1 MLSYTRQVIDAA
13 AIEPSQ
19 STDVDF
25 HLRVVYCHHRAG
37 DRTLEIIGLI
47 IKIAERKE
55 REYRERSISKWRRRR
70 RRRRRLNYLLH
81 LLEER
86 WGEKSWPIIKETN
99 RARYKKW
106 LGTRMEC
113 QHPVS
118 GSTIPFSF
126 FLSFQLSHR
135 SGEIFG
141 GVCPLFG
148 REREREL
155 TLRECASSVL
165 AGDLC
170 HIGRNNP
177 SQWYRSS
184 STIADWN
191 SFAHSPV
198 DLWFDWVA
206 HQMFPTQRT
215 DEERISYLRTV
226 YPLPALSWN
235 WLAFYETRPY
245 SSSSPSP
252 SSSCNILS
260 CALYSVSF
268 CGSPCRLHP
277 PIVQLSEHQD
287 TV

>member
-1 MLSYTRQVIDAA
+1 MSASGFRLDYSIFLLSFFPA
-13 AIEPSQ
+13 EPSIGGDLWWCVSSLLQ
-19 STDVDF
+19 RESWRFGNVPSRCWPGISATS
-25 HLRVVYCHHRAG
+25 AG
-37 DRTLEIIGLI
+37 II
-47 IKIAERKE
+47 R
-55 REYRERSISKWRRRR
+55 
-70 RRRRRLNYLLH
+70 
-81 LLEER
+81 
-86 WGEKSWPIIKETN
+86 
-99 RARYKKW
+99 
-106 LGTRMEC
+106 
-113 QHPVS
+113 VS
-118 GSTIPFSF
+118 G
-126 FLSFQLSHR
+126 
-135 SGEIFG
+135 
-141 GVCPLFG
+141 
-148 REREREL
+148 
-155 TLRECASSVL
+155 
-165 AGDLC
+165 
-170 HIGRNNP
+170 
-177 SQWYRSS
+177 RSS

-260 CALYSVSF
+260 CALYGVSF

-277 PIVQLSEHQD
+277 RIVQLSEHQD

>member
-1 MLSYTRQVIDAA
+1 
-13 AIEPSQ
+13 
-19 STDVDF
+19 
-25 HLRVVYCHHRAG
+25 
-37 DRTLEIIGLI
+37 
-47 IKIAERKE
+47 
-55 REYRERSISKWRRRR
+55 
-70 RRRRRLNYLLH
+70 
-81 LLEER
+81 
-86 WGEKSWPIIKETN
+86 
-99 RARYKKW
+99 
-106 LGTRMEC
+106 MEC

-141 GVCPLFG
+141 GVCPLFC
-148 REREREL
+148 RERERESWRFGNVPPRCWPGISA
-155 TLRECASSVL
+155 TS
-165 AGDLC
+165 AG
-170 HIGRNNP
+170 IIRVSG
-177 SQWYRSS
+177 RSS